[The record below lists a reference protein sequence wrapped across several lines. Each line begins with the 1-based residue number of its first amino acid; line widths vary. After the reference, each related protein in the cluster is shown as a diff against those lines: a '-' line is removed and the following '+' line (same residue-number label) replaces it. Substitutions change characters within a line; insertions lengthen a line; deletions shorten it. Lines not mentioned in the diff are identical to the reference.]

1 MTGLVHVR
9 VRLFARQRE
18 LAGTRELTL
27 EVATPATVEDAW
39 TALVRAVPALED
51 GRGYVQFAV
60 NGAYAEAG
68 TVLAE
73 GDEIAVIPP
82 VSGGSGEPEP
92 VPPPGGRAGES
103 EPVPPPGGRA
113 DGPEPVPP
121 PGGRWIL
128 ELRPA
133 PLPAGLGRELA
144 DLLATP
150 ADGAVVVFEG
160 RTRATPGAP
169 APGEEE
175 AAARLAG
182 LPVEALEYEAFEPL
196 VGRVF
201 GQIAAEV
208 AERFGV
214 DRLAI
219 VHAVG
224 RVALGEAS
232 VVVVAVAPHRG
243 PAFGA
248 ARFAMDEVKA
258 RAPIWKAE
266 HVAGGHVWIGRP
278 ARTGPG
284 AEVGG

>member
-1 MTGLVHVR
+1 MRSLHVRVR

-18 LAGTRELTL
+18 LAGSRELAL
-27 EVATPATVEDAW
+27 EVPAPATLEDAW
-39 TALVRAVPALED
+39 AALVRAVPALED
-51 GRGYVQFAV
+51 GRAYVRFAV

-68 TVLAE
+68 TVLAD
-73 GDEIAVIPP
+73 GDEVAVIPP
-82 VSGGSGEPEP
+82 VSGGSDEISRPI
-92 VPPPGGRAGES
+92 
-103 EPVPPPGGRA
+103 
-113 DGPEPVPP
+113 PP

-133 PLPAGLGRELA
+133 PLAAGLGRELV
-144 DLLATP
+144 DRLVTP
-150 ADGAVVVFEG
+150 ADGAAVVFEG
-160 RTRATPGAP
+160 RTRETPGAP

-182 LPVEALEYEAFEPL
+182 LPVEALEYEALEPL
-196 VGRVF
+196 AGRVF

-208 AERFGV
+208 AERFEV
-214 DRLAI
+214 DRLAV

-243 PAFGA
+243 PAFDA
-248 ARFAMDEVKA
+248 ARFAIDEVKA

-266 HVAGGHVWIGRP
+266 QVAGGHVWIGRP

-284 AEVGG
+284 DDTPG

>member
-1 MTGLVHVR
+1 MTSLHVHVR

-18 LAGTRELTL
+18 LAGMRELAL
-27 EVATPATVEDAW
+27 EVPAPATVEDAW
-39 TALVRAVPALED
+39 AALVREVPALEE
-51 GRGYVQFAV
+51 GRVYVRFAV
-60 NGAYAEAG
+60 NGSYVDVDTG
-68 TVLAE
+68 LAD
-73 GDEIAVIPP
+73 GDEVAVIPP
-82 VSGGSGEPEP
+82 VSGGSDEI
-92 VPPPGGRAGES
+92 PG
-103 EPVPPPGGRA
+103 PI
-113 DGPEPVPP
+113 PP

-144 DLLATP
+144 DRLATP

-160 RTRATPGAP
+160 RTRQTPGAP
-169 APGEEE
+169 APGEVE
-175 AAARLAG
+175 AAAQLAG
-182 LPVEALEYEAFEPL
+182 LPVEALEYEALEPL
-196 VGRVF
+196 AGRVF

-214 DRLAI
+214 DRLAV

-224 RVALGEAS
+224 RVTLGETS

-243 PAFGA
+243 RAFDA
-248 ARFAMDEVKA
+248 ACFAIDEVKA

-284 AEVGG
+284 DEAGG